1 METRIDPNSLKKKWE
16 NSWFI
21 PRLIS
26 KFMQD
31 STYEQFVGGSYSLD
45 GMRTKIVD
53 CREEICKAFK
63 QMGES
68 YSSLISVT
76 KKEVEKLIEKL
87 VSEIEIFQEE
97 VKAKNAEIQNFDGD
111 ITKLNEKKRKYDEE
125 CIWLNSIKEL
135 IEGEKL

>member
-1 METRIDPNSLKKKWE
+1 
-16 NSWFI
+16 
-21 PRLIS
+21 
-26 KFMQD
+26 
-31 STYEQFVGGSYSLD
+31 
-45 GMRTKIVD
+45 MRTKIVD